1 MCFVLYLADSLLFP
15 IAPFFSFESQKP
27 LFIAGTFVLS
37 AIGVISLILVFRYD
51 LKHLEKV
58 KSGVSENIGFT
69 YIKMPLKRVML
80 LSDTAR
86 EKWRFEENVCYYFFS
101 KTGSDIFSAKLDP
114 EPIEPPDVIY
124 SLGSDSAI
132 ENKYTIGEVASCDEF
147 SYDSEAQSITLPT
160 GIYGKDILV
169 MYRYSPKKS
178 VISTIDW
185 ERNGNACKCYILFGL
200 FDYYRYRHWYKSE
213 RREEAHDIKEEAKVR
228 QIKEN
233 LKVVAAL
240 KEDVDAFSRSNPFTK
255 NK

>member
-15 IAPFFSFESQKP
+15 IALFFFFESKKP
-27 LFIAGTFVLS
+27 IFIAGAVVLL
-37 AIGVISLILVFRYD
+37 AIGVINLILVFRYD
-51 LKHLEKV
+51 FKHLEKV
-58 KSGVSENIGFT
+58 KSSGVSKNIGFT
-69 YIKMPLKRVML
+69 YIKMPFKRVML
-80 LSDTAR
+80 LSDTAC

-101 KTGSDIFSAKLDP
+101 KAGFDIFSAKLDP

-185 ERNGNACKCYILFGL
+185 ERNGNACK
-200 FDYYRYRHWYKSE
+200 
-213 RREEAHDIKEEAKVR
+213 
-228 QIKEN
+228 
-233 LKVVAAL
+233 
-240 KEDVDAFSRSNPFTK
+240 
-255 NK
+255 